1 MVSKSKLGLVTA
13 LIFGSIFGSAT
24 STLVWE
30 SMHRPTQADDVAR
43 IARQQ
48 LQHANDLSEAFQ
60 LSAKAIHPS
69 VVSIA
74 SVRKIRATRRA
85 RSDLPEEFRRFFGG
99 EDPFERFGPAPD
111 RDLEQQGM
119 GSGVIVSED
128 GYIVTNN
135 HVIEG
140 ADELTVIMHDRRQLK
155 AEVIG
160 RDKDTDVA
168 VLKIKSQ
175 GLVAAPFGN
184 SDSVEVGQW
193 VLAIGT
199 PMNLR
204 QSVTAGIISATGR
217 AVGITGGGF
226 EDFLQ
231 TDAAINPGNS
241 GGPLVNLQ
249 GEVIGINTAI
259 ASRTGGFMGIGFA
272 IHANMV
278 RWVMDQI
285 VKQGK
290 VVRGR
295 IGAVVSDVSDDVGEK
310 LGYNS
315 TNGALIQDVVADG
328 PAARA
333 GLEPGDIVTS
343 YQGQEVKSSNQFRN
357 SVAATPPGTRAEVS
371 IFRNGATKSLKVE
384 IGELDGKQLAV
395 NGRDDI
401 ESESGNN
408 LGITAQA
415 LTPEIARQ
423 LGLSDTR
430 GVVVAQ
436 VEPGSLGQR
445 ADVQAGDVILSVN
458 RKPVTNLNEYREA
471 LKASSLDKGILLQV
485 RHEGISRFIVLRSR

>member
-1 MVSKSKLGLVTA
+1 MVSKSKMGLVTA
-13 LIFGSIFGSAT
+13 LIFASFFGSAT
-24 STLVWE
+24 TILVWE
-30 SMHRPTQADDVAR
+30 SVHRPAQADDVSR

-48 LQHANDLSEAFQ
+48 LQHAKDLSEAFQ
-60 LSAKAIHPS
+60 LSAKAVQPS

-74 SVRKIRATRRA
+74 SVRKIRAARRTRP
-85 RSDLPEEFRRFFGG
+85 DLPEELRRFFGG
-99 EDPFERFGPAPD
+99 DDPFGRFSPGPE

-135 HVIEG
+135 HVIDG

-155 AEVIG
+155 AEIIG

-168 VLKIKSQ
+168 VLKVKAP

-259 ASRTGGFMGIGFA
+259 ASQTGGFMGIGFA
-272 IHANMV
+272 IPANMV
-278 RWVMDQI
+278 HSVMDQI

-310 LGYNS
+310 LGYGS
-315 TNGALIQDVVADG
+315 TNGALIQDVVSDG

-333 GLEPGDIVTS
+333 GLEPGDVVTH
-343 YQGQEVKSSNQFRN
+343 YQGHEVKSSNQFRN
-357 SVAATPPGTRAEVS
+357 AVAATPPGTRAEVS
-371 IFRNGATKSLKVE
+371 VFRNGATKTIKVE
-384 IGELDGKQLAV
+384 IAELDSKQLV
-395 NGRDDI
+395 NGRDEV
-401 ESESGNN
+401 ESESGND
-408 LGITAQA
+408 LGIATQA

-423 LGLSDTR
+423 LGLSETR

-436 VEPGSLGQR
+436 VEPGSLAQR
-445 ADVQAGDVILSVN
+445 AGVQAGDVILSVN
-458 RKPVTNLNEYREA
+458 RKAVTSLNEYREA
-471 LKASSLDKGILLQV
+471 MKLSNLDKGVLLQI
-485 RHEGISRFIVLRSR
+485 RHEGVSRFVVLRSR